1 MLQKWNSNI
10 QFNYIVACSKFSAKI
25 RLDLIFKL
33 RAVVP
38 CGFNF
43 SSHLIVPV
51 PKRYIKACGKLRHL
65 WGWRGLNLQ
74 SWGRIVF
81 LLISINAQ
89 KDSLYLSQE
98 PQGFVWEQIG
108 FFVASAPDL
117 RNSHERSKSQSTNLV
132 PKGHLQEGPWKPD
145 ESLMGLIGSWFC
157 KIQRNLS

>member
-117 RNSHERSKSQSTNLV
+117 RNSHETLKITVNQPRSQGPSPGRTLETGWEPNGPNRFLV
-132 PKGHLQEGPWKPD
+132 L
-145 ESLMGLIGSWFC
+145 
-157 KIQRNLS
+157 